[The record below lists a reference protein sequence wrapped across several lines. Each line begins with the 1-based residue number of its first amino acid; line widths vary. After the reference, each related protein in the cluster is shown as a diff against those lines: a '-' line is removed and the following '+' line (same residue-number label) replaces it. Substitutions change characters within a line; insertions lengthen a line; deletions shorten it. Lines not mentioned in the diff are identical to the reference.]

1 MGETSPKRPWLAA
14 ILSTLAAG
22 LGHVYL
28 RRWRRA
34 LGWMLLVFAATY
46 IVGPETVAA
55 YQAGGAS
62 LWDIAPILSTTAGA
76 ALDAYVIARLEN
88 VKRRTQ
94 RDRTDWETCPNCRKD
109 VDPSL
114 DFCQW
119 CAADIQVPEDD
130 PEPTSDQ

>member
-1 MGETSPKRPWLAA
+1 MSANSRKRPWLAA

-34 LGWMLLVFAATY
+34 LGWLLLVFAATY
-46 IVGPETVAA
+46 IVGPETVTA
-55 YQAGGAS
+55 YQAGDAS
-62 LWDIAPILSTTAGA
+62 VWDVAPILGTTAGA
-76 ALDAYVIARLEN
+76 AFDAYVVARLEN
-88 VKRRTQ
+88 LELTTE
-94 RDRTDWETCPNCRKD
+94 RDKTDWETCPNCRKD

-119 CAADIQVPEDD
+119 CAADLSSPEDD
-130 PEPTSDQ
+130 LEAASEQ